1 MEKGQSCPQM
11 DEDLAAYALPQLRL
25 PDAAS
30 AVQGVPDKALAYCAA
45 EMRLSDPEAA
55 LELLRRGDRI
65 ARWYSH
71 HSLGWQVAQILGDL
85 DSTIQSVLVFDLE
98 APPEDLGFGEPGPVL
113 PIHLVVQ
120 AERKTGALYDLVGTL
135 ERALVEE
142 YASRVDPVQRHN
154 LLEVQVIDAHD
165 VEKRQGYAGLLGS
178 LLDCPIQVWQR

>member
-1 MEKGQSCPQM
+1 MEKRQSGPQM
-11 DEDLAAYALPQLRL
+11 DEGLAACALPHLRL

-45 EMRLSDPEAA
+45 EMRLRDPEAA

-71 HSLGWQVAQILGDL
+71 HSLGGQVAHILGDL
-85 DSTIQSVLVFDLE
+85 DSTVQSVLVFDLE
-98 APPEDLGFGEPGPVL
+98 APPEDLLDRQPGPVL
-113 PIHLVVQ
+113 PVHLVVQ
-120 AERKTGALYDLVGTL
+120 VECKSDALYDLVSAL
-135 ERALVEE
+135 EQALVEE
-142 YASRVDPVQRHN
+142 YTGRVGPVHRHD

-165 VEKRQGYAGLLGS
+165 VEKRRGYAGLYGS